1 MHKMQRRNGGVFTDG
16 KYTFS
21 GRQLDNELKLSALTE
36 KFGDLKQITH
46 DNVRDWYEYYRL
58 QLHYI
63 NDWKA
68 CKVIDSA
75 YPEFDKVFPNGKLP
89 SVGYTSTDGLLSHMS
104 LEYQADF
111 QEEHENSKDGR
122 TSFVGLE
129 LLCDLLLMPYAQPLS
144 IGGGGG
150 GGNNRG
156 WRDLDDEDKEKY
168 RFRFNFSKFNKPTFK
183 RIR

>member
-1 MHKMQRRNGGVFTDG
+1 MGIVFTDG

-36 KFGDLKQITH
+36 TFGDLKQITH
-46 DNVRDWYEYYRL
+46 YNVRDWYEDYRQ

-75 YPEFDKVFPNGKLP
+75 YPEFDKVIPNGKLP
-89 SVGYTSTDGLLSHMS
+89 SGGYTSTDGLLSHLS
-104 LEYQADF
+104 LEYQTDF
-111 QEEHENSKDGR
+111 QAEHENSKDGR

-150 GGNNRG
+150 GNDRG
-156 WRDLDDEDKEKY
+156 WRDLDDDDKEKY
-168 RFRFNFSKFNKPTFK
+168 RFRFNYSHSNKPQLK
-183 RIR
+183 RKR

>member
-1 MHKMQRRNGGVFTDG
+1 MGIVFTDG

-46 DNVRDWYEYYRL
+46 DNVRDWYEDYRQ

-63 NDWKA
+63 NDWQGCKA
-68 CKVIDSA
+68 IDHA
-75 YPEFDKVFPNGKLP
+75 YPDFDKLFPNGKLP
-89 SVGYTSTDGLLSHMS
+89 SGGYTSTDGLLSHMPMD
-104 LEYQADF
+104 YQTDF
-111 QEEHENSKDGR
+111 QAEHENSKDSK

-144 IGGGGG
+144 ISGGG

-168 RFRFNFSKFNKPTFK
+168 RFRFNYSHSNKPQFK
-183 RIR
+183 RKR